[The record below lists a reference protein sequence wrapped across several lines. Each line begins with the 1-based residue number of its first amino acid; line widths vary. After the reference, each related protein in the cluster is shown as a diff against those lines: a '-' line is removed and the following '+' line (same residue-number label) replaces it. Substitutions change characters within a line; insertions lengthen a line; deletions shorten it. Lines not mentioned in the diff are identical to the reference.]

1 MAVPSNNDAQ
11 WFTAS
16 LDLSSLD
23 EGSYEVGLYYKG
35 DDGLWSPMQAEQ
47 ANASAF
53 RLVIGTETVAMEK
66 IHPDFRIA
74 LAEDFQPGILYTT
87 GLKTW
92 QLHITNPGAV
102 RLEGWVGIRMQ
113 SEEAGVDTLL
123 LRWLIVRREK
133 T

>member
-1 MAVPSNNDAQ
+1 MKWDCIIKVMTDFGRP
-11 WFTAS
+11 W
-16 LDLSSLD
+16 
-23 EGSYEVGLYYKG
+23 
-35 DDGLWSPMQAEQ
+35 QAEQ

-53 RLVIGTETVAMEK
+53 RLVIGTETVTMEK

>member
-1 MAVPSNNDAQ
+1 MV
-11 WFTAS
+11 TAF

-53 RLVIGTETVAMEK
+53 RLVIGTETVTMEK

-74 LAEDFQPGILYTT
+74 LAEDFQPGYFVYDRPENLAASYHESGGCTT
-87 GLKTW
+87 
-92 QLHITNPGAV
+92 
-102 RLEGWVGIRMQ
+102 
-113 SEEAGVDTLL
+113 
-123 LRWLIVRREK
+123 
-133 T
+133 